1 MKAKL
6 VPIILGA
13 LTVVLLGT
21 TPASAAVTCT
31 FAAGAVTVTMS
42 SNGDLLF
49 IQRQM
54 GGDNIEL
61 TASGPTTVTC
71 AGGTPTVNNTNTI
84 NVNDT
89 SGVGSTFVQIALA
102 NGPFAPGLTPEPSS
116 SEIEFNLSFGAG
128 PSDQILLFGTYNVA
142 DRWTL
147 GTDGINLNAG
157 ESAGVDSDVTYSG
170 LESSNEF
177 SVSGNDVVD
186 GGGGDGTGAPF
197 GIKME
202 VQGGDGADRITGS
215 TVDDSIDADDASPFA
230 DVVNGG
236 AGRDQLSTRFASS
249 GVLVDLTRGIG
260 GRGAG
265 ADDLTRIEDVFGSTF
280 NDLLIGNA
288 RANTLSG
295 IEGNDRLRPV
305 GASPGGAID
314 AVGGGDDLDTVDYS
328 NESRRVTVDLT
339 SSASGC
345 PQTASGPSI
354 AVDCLSTIE
363 RAIGGTRGDLLVG
376 DAVANIL
383 TGGGGE
389 DEVRGGDGADVLRG
403 KAENDQVFG
412 EAGADR
418 LDGGKHRDRCV
429 GGPDPDTFTRC
440 ERQIQ

>member
-1 MKAKL
+1 MRRLSLTL
-6 VPIILGA
+6 VLAVG
-13 LTVVLLGT
+13 LLVVPAM
-21 TPASAAVTCT
+21 PASAAVTCT
-31 FAAGAVTVTMS
+31 FAGGAVTVTMS
-42 SNGDLLF
+42 SDGDLLF

-61 TASGPTTVTC
+61 IASGPTTVTC
-71 AGGTPTVNNTNTI
+71 TGGTPTVNNTNTI

-89 SGVGSTFVQIALA
+89 SGVGSTFVQIALT
-102 NGPFAPGLTPEPSS
+102 NGPFAPGLTSEPNS
-116 SEIEFNLSFGAG
+116 SEIEFNLSFGG
-128 PSDQILLFGTYNVA
+128 GLSDQLALHGAFNFA

-147 GTDGINLNAG
+147 GIDGINLNAG
-157 ESAGVDSDVTYSG
+157 ESAGVDRDITYSG
-170 LESSNEF
+170 LESTNEF
-177 SVSGNDVVD
+177 SGSGNDVVD

-197 GIKME
+197 DIRMF
-202 VQGGDGADRITGS
+202 VQGGDGADRITGG
-215 TVDDSIDADDASPFA
+215 TADDVVDADDASPFA

-236 AGRDQLSTRFASS
+236 AGRDILSTRFASS

-265 ADDLTRIEDVFGSTF
+265 ADDLTKIEDVTGSTF

-295 IEGNDRLRPV
+295 DEGNDRLRPV
-305 GASPGGAID
+305 GASPDGAKD
-314 AVGGGDDLDTVDYS
+314 AVLGGEDLDTVDYS
-328 NESRRVTVDLT
+328 KESRRVTVDLT

-376 DAVANIL
+376 DAEANIL
-383 TGGGGE
+383 TGGPGE

-403 KAENDQVFG
+403 KAENDQLLG
-412 EAGADR
+412 EAGEDR